1 MTPAMIH
8 WSTQVLTLIAGA
20 AARSLALGILTAAAL
35 AAFRVK
41 SVRIKL
47 FAWKGVLLVALA
59 MPLLMAITPGI
70 RVAVPLPALPER
82 SAAASAP
89 REASPSPVTEAAQIT
104 SISDAAPA
112 VVSRSTRTRKHAV
125 AASVPAPAQASAE
138 PSIVPAV
145 VPAIVPAIAPP
156 FALARREIPWMA
168 LLLFAY
174 LAMVFA
180 LLTRVAAG
188 IRLSSRLVRLAEPI
202 EDPQAL
208 DPLLAVSDA
217 LGLRAIPWLAES
229 EAVSV
234 PLVIGISKPTI
245 LLSAGWRD
253 WDADELAAVLAH
265 EVSHVARRD
274 VFAQRLALIHRAICW
289 FSPLSWWLERHLAD
303 LAEQA
308 SDEAALAGGVDR
320 TRYAESLLGFFAE
333 LEAGPR
339 RVWWQGVSMAKTG
352 QAEKRVDRI
361 LAWRGAMGNKLTKS
375 LVILVVAVAA
385 PVVALTAAVR
395 PTPHNIQASP
405 ASATSPSPD
414 ATAAPVAAPSPAPD
428 PAQAPA
434 APAPSA
440 SPAPAAAAAPAAE
453 PAAPQDDE
461 HIHVVGPVPP
471 IHLEVPPINVDVPAM
486 NLDMPVMHF
495 NTPPVHVQVP
505 QIKIETRMLPA
516 FAFNAQGGE
525 AGPPVTFSMSGDWNF
540 YDGGH
545 GGYYVGRYYPWG
557 PRFAIVTHDSDELT
571 MSGDWD
577 DAEHARELKKK
588 INGDFIWLERD
599 GKSYVITDSATVGRA
614 KQLWQPT
621 EDLGKQQKELGKQM
635 KDLSRQME
643 DSRQKFEDMKIKLP
657 DLTAEMQK
665 LEESLKQLSASGG
678 TFNEIGEFQR
688 QMGELQR
695 QIGEAERQAGHD
707 AGGWGHE
714 QGDLGRKMGE
724 IGRKQ
729 GELGRKQAEL
739 SRDAARQMRDLLD
752 DAVSKGL
759 AKPE

>member
-1 MTPAMIH
+1 MTPATIH
-8 WSTQVLTLIAGA
+8 WSTQLVTLVAGA
-20 AARSLALGILTAAAL
+20 AARSLALGALTAAAL

-47 FAWKGVLLVALA
+47 FAWKGVLLAALA

-70 RVAVPLPALPER
+70 RVAVPLPALPEHTA
-82 SAAASAP
+82 SASAP
-89 REASPSPVTEAAQIT
+89 AAVSPAPVAEAAQMPVL
-104 SISDAAPA
+104 SDAAPA
-112 VVSRSTRTRKHAV
+112 ISRRSTRAHKHAV
-125 AASVPAPAQASAE
+125 SAQLPMPAQTSAE
-138 PSIVPAV
+138 SSIVPAV
-145 VPAIVPAIAPP
+145 VPAMAPP
-156 FALARREIPWMA
+156 FALARRELPWMT
-168 LLLFAY
+168 LLFAAY
-174 LAMVFA
+174 LAIVLA
-180 LLTRVAAG
+180 LLFRVAAG
-188 IRLSSRLVRLAEPI
+188 MRLSSRLVRLATPI
-202 EDPQAL
+202 EDSHAL
-208 DPLLAVSDA
+208 DPLLIVSNA
-217 LGLRAIPWLAES
+217 LGLRAIPWLAET

-234 PLVIGISKPTI
+234 PLVVGISRPTI
-245 LLSAGWRD
+245 LLSTGWRD
-253 WDADELAAVLAH
+253 WEADELAAVLAH

-274 VFAQRLALIHRAICW
+274 VLAQRLALIHRAIFW

-308 SDEAALAGGVDR
+308 SDEAALAAGVDR
-320 TRYAESLLGFFAE
+320 TRYAEALLGFFAE
-333 LEAGPR
+333 LEAGPQ

-375 LVILVVAVAA
+375 IVILVVAVAA
-385 PVVALTAAVR
+385 PLVALTAAVR
-395 PTPHNIQASP
+395 PTPRDIQASP
-405 ASATSPSPD
+405 AASATSPSPD
-414 ATAAPVAAPSPAPD
+414 AQAAPVAAPSPAPD

-434 APAPSA
+434 APAPAPAPSA
-440 SPAPAAAAAPAAE
+440 LPAPAAAPAP
-453 PAAPQDDE
+453 PAPEDE
-461 HIHVVGPVPP
+461 HVHVVGPVPP
-471 IHLEVPPINVDVPAM
+471 MHVEVPPINVDVPAM
-486 NLDMPVMHF
+486 NFDMPALHI
-495 NTPPVHVQVP
+495 NTPPVHLQVP

-516 FAFNAQGGE
+516 LAFGAQDGGFE
-525 AGPPVTFSMSGDWNF
+525 PPITFSMSGDWNF
-540 YDGGH
+540 YRGGP

-588 INGDFIWLERD
+588 IGGDFIWLERD
-599 GKSYVITDSATVGRA
+599 DKSYVITDSATVNRA

-635 KDLSRQME
+635 KDLSKQME

-665 LEESLKQLSASGG
+665 LEESMKQLSASGG

-688 QMGELQR
+688 QIGELQR